1 MYVIIN
7 SNQKGM
13 IDMLKY
19 LNEMISFVKGDMMK
33 GEQLKKVDRID
44 SEFRNINPN
53 GLDSTSM
60 IAYNEL
66 NNVLYEYYS
75 QEQYFVVYRIVLY

>member
-1 MYVIIN
+1 
-7 SNQKGM
+7 
-13 IDMLKY
+13 MLKY
-19 LNEMISFVKGDMMK
+19 LNEMISFVKGDMVK
-33 GEQLKKVDRID
+33 GEQLVKVDMID

-53 GLDSTSM
+53 GLDSQSM

-75 QEQYFVVYRIVLY
+75 QE

>member
-1 MYVIIN
+1 
-7 SNQKGM
+7 
-13 IDMLKY
+13 MLNY

-33 GEQLKKVDRID
+33 GEQLKKVDMID

-53 GLDSTSM
+53 GLDNTSM

-66 NNVLYEYYS
+66 NNVLYKYYS
-75 QEQYFVVYRIVLY
+75 QED

>member
-1 MYVIIN
+1 MIN
-7 SNQKGM
+7 
-13 IDMLKY
+13 MLNY

-33 GEQLKKVDRID
+33 GEQLKKVDMID

-53 GLDSTSM
+53 GLDNTSM

-66 NNVLYEYYS
+66 NNVLYKYYS
-75 QEQYFVVYRIVLY
+75 QED

>member
-1 MYVIIN
+1 
-7 SNQKGM
+7 
-13 IDMLKY
+13 MLNY

-33 GEQLKKVDRID
+33 GEQLKKVDMID

-66 NNVLYEYYS
+66 NNVLYKYYS
-75 QEQYFVVYRIVLY
+75 QED

>member
-1 MYVIIN
+1 
-7 SNQKGM
+7 
-13 IDMLKY
+13 MLNY

-75 QEQYFVVYRIVLY
+75 QED

>member
-1 MYVIIN
+1 
-7 SNQKGM
+7 
-13 IDMLKY
+13 MLKY
-19 LNEMISFVKGDMMK
+19 LNEMISFVKGDMTK

-53 GLDSTSM
+53 GLDSNSM

-75 QEQYFVVYRIVLY
+75 QED

>member
-1 MYVIIN
+1 
-7 SNQKGM
+7 
-13 IDMLKY
+13 MLNY

-33 GEQLKKVDRID
+33 GEQLKKVDMID

-53 GLDSTSM
+53 GLDNTSM

-66 NNVLYEYYS
+66 NNVLYKYYS
-75 QEQYFVVYRIVLY
+75 QEDWE

>member
-1 MYVIIN
+1 
-7 SNQKGM
+7 
-13 IDMLKY
+13 MLKY
-19 LNEMISFVKGDMMK
+19 LNEMISFVKGDMVK
-33 GEQLKKVDRID
+33 GEQLVKVDIID

-53 GLDSTSM
+53 GLDSQSM

-75 QEQYFVVYRIVLY
+75 QE

>member
-1 MYVIIN
+1 
-7 SNQKGM
+7 
-13 IDMLKY
+13 MLNY

-33 GEQLKKVDRID
+33 GEQLVKVDRID
-44 SEFRNINPN
+44 SEFHNINPN
-53 GLDSTSM
+53 GLDSNSM

-75 QEQYFVVYRIVLY
+75 QED

>member
-1 MYVIIN
+1 
-7 SNQKGM
+7 
-13 IDMLKY
+13 MLNY

-33 GEQLKKVDRID
+33 GEQLKKVDMID

-66 NNVLYEYYS
+66 NNVLYKYYS
-75 QEQYFVVYRIVLY
+75 QEDWE

>member
-1 MYVIIN
+1 
-7 SNQKGM
+7 
-13 IDMLKY
+13 MLKY

-53 GLDSTSM
+53 GLDSNSM

-75 QEQYFVVYRIVLY
+75 QED